1 MDMMLHLLA
10 CLFVDELYECF
21 FVGGEDLGL
30 LCCAICLLTL
40 RVCLP
45 DERNAYKPK
54 CCQNGGPVPQSV

>member
-1 MDMMLHLLA
+1 MMLHLLA

-40 RVCLP
+40 KCAFLMKEMHTNPSVVRMVDLCPGVC
-45 DERNAYKPK
+45 
-54 CCQNGGPVPQSV
+54 SI